1 MTNYLI
7 GNSEHFV
14 LDPSVTLLKGSD
26 SLKVIDRTVTTKLTK
41 MDNLARQ
48 RTLFC
53 DANGRIIDQVLIINI
68 GGQLLVISDK
78 GASQETRKK
87 LVTGVSWDEDCE
99 VLNADNAISQILI
112 VCENPDLILAN
123 FQIELEQLTNN
134 RVLEKGDLLISI
146 KKYTPCYII
155 SILAPKERLDDLL
168 ASLEKSKSKIGLQ
181 NRWDFLRINNGIP
194 SLLDSRGK
202 LPVDLG
208 MGGLI
213 SLDKGCYPGQEIH
226 ARMDSKGKSA
236 KQLLRIK
243 SENKLDVGKIS
254 VSDLGRIFVTS
265 SATNEDISLSLA
277 ICDSIIDDQ
286 VSFILPDGTKAVA
299 EILSSV

>member
-1 MTNYLI
+1 MTNYII

-14 LDPSVTLLKGSD
+14 LDPSITLLKGSD

-41 MDNLARQ
+41 MDNLASQ

-53 DANGRIIDQVLIINI
+53 DANGRIVDQVLIINI
-68 GGQLLVISDK
+68 GGKLLVVSDK

-123 FQIELEQLTNN
+123 FQIELKQLTNN

-146 KKYTPCYII
+146 NKYTPCYII

-168 ASLEKSKSKIGLQ
+168 TSLEKSKSKIGLR
-181 NRWDFLRINNGIP
+181 NRWDFLRISNGIP

-226 ARMDSKGKSA
+226 ARMDSRGKSA
-236 KQLLRIK
+236 KQLLKIK
-243 SENKLDVGKIS
+243 SENKLEVGKIS
-254 VSDLGRIFVTS
+254 ASELGRIFVTS

-299 EILSSV
+299 EILTSV